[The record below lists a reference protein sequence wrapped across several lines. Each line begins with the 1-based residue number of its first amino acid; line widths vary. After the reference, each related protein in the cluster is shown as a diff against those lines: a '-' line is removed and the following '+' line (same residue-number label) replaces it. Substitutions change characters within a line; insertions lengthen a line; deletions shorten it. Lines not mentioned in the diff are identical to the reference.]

1 MQGSDGYFYGTTAY
15 GGTND
20 LGTVFKIRADG
31 ALTSLYSF
39 TGTNDGA
46 YPQAAL
52 AQGSDGNFYGTTA
65 SGGAYTN
72 QLGQGCGTIFKI
84 STNGTLTS
92 LYSFS
97 GGNDGGY
104 PQAALVQG
112 SDGYFYGT
120 TASGGGYE
128 MSQPGICAQCGTV
141 FKITTN
147 GVLTSLYS
155 FGGGSDGAYPYAGLV
170 QSSNGRFYGT
180 TAGGLG
186 GVGTVFR
193 LTVAPALQAM
203 TLTGSTLGLTS
214 GTEAGGTYQWQYTS
228 DLTSSNW
235 INLGNPATAT
245 EAVLGTTDSITNSP
259 QRFYRLV
266 LSP

>member
-1 MQGSDGYFYGTTAY
+1 M
-15 GGTND
+15 
-20 LGTVFKIRADG
+20 
-31 ALTSLYSF
+31 
-39 TGTNDGA
+39 
-46 YPQAAL
+46 
-52 AQGSDGNFYGTTA
+52 
-65 SGGAYTN
+65 
-72 QLGQGCGTIFKI
+72 
-84 STNGTLTS
+84 
-92 LYSFS
+92 
-97 GGNDGGY
+97 
-104 PQAALVQG
+104 QG